1 MEKLDIDVK
10 IRDDILK
17 EFDKK
22 VILLYDV
29 LENIVIEM

>member
-10 IRDDILK
+10 IRDEVLK

-22 VILLYDV
+22 VNLLY
-29 LENIVIEM
+29 NIL

>member
-10 IRDDILK
+10 IRDEILK
-17 EFDKK
+17 EFDKN

-29 LENIVIEM
+29 L

>member
-10 IRDDILK
+10 IWDEILK

-22 VILLYDV
+22 VNLLYDV
-29 LENIVIEM
+29 L